1 MNTTKFVE
9 EEEGGSHLSTLQ
21 RNKKKTFRDN
31 SFGINKLIN
40 QQVYDDAYPVHDGDL
55 EDEGE
60 KFACC

>member
-1 MNTTKFVE
+1 MSTTKFVE
-9 EEEGGSHLSTLQ
+9 EEEEGSRLSTLQ
-21 RNKKKTFRDN
+21 RKKKKTFRDN

-40 QQVYDDAYPVHDGDL
+40 HKVYDDAYPVHDGDL